1 MENDAAITSSAT
13 QPAFPHAVARAMA
26 RARRAS
32 LAACLTLAACGGDD
46 GRSALVDAGDAY
58 AQAAYG
64 RAVDSARRAART
76 ASGVEL
82 DRARYIEGLGEWK
95 LGRLAPAATLLA
107 QAGESKDRNLASDA
121 LVSLGSLEIERSE
134 FDAAGR
140 AYERAGELLE
150 GTERRKAFGVAM
162 RCYERAGLLGE
173 SERLR
178 TRAGLPPSDAQ
189 IAAARDANRAT
200 QAEAGEPT
208 QRGTNDA
215 ARDVAK
221 RDVAKA
227 DASGDARAAAP
238 GATEAQRAPSRAEVE
253 GRNGMGSKSAPPKQR
268 FAIQAGAFSDEA
280 RARAV
285 AKDVAARAKGT
296 TLGAPRIVEKDAGG
310 RRVYVVQLGS
320 FDNRIE
326 AGKAMS
332 PFSKMTFTVE
342 PYVE

>member
-1 MENDAAITSSAT
+1 MGNDAAITSSAT
-13 QPAFPHAVARAMA
+13 QLSFLKATARAMA
-26 RARRAS
+26 LSRRLS
-32 LAACLTLAACGGDD
+32 LAACLALAACGGDD
-46 GRSALVDAGDAY
+46 GRSALIDAGDAY

-107 QAGESKDRNLASDA
+107 QAGQSKDRNLASDA

-173 SERLR
+173 SERIR

-189 IAAARDANRAT
+189 IAAARDADRAT
-200 QAEAGEPT
+200 QTEAREPAP
-208 QRGTNDA
+208 RGADEDTSRGARKIDA
-215 ARDVAK
+215 
-221 RDVAKA
+221 
-227 DASGDARAAAP
+227 
-238 GATEAQRAPSRAEVE
+238 GATEAQRAPTRADVE
-253 GRNGMGSKSAPPKQR
+253 GRNDMGSKASPSKQR

-296 TLGAPRIVEKDAGG
+296 TLGAPRIVEKDSGG
-310 RRVYVVQLGS
+310 RRVYVVQIGS

-342 PYVE
+342 PYAE

>member
-1 MENDAAITSSAT
+1 MENDAVIISAAT
-13 QPAFPHAVARAMA
+13 QPGCLQVTARAMA
-26 RARRAS
+26 LARRLS
-32 LAACLTLAACGGDD
+32 LAAGLALAACGGDD
-46 GRSALVDAGDAY
+46 GRSALIDAGDAY

-107 QAGESKDRNLASDA
+107 QAGQSKDRNLASDA
-121 LVSLGSLEIERSE
+121 FVSLGSLEIERSE

-189 IAAARDANRAT
+189 IAAARDADRAT
-200 QAEAGEPT
+200 QTEAREPAP
-208 QRGTNDA
+208 RGADEDTTGGARKTDA
-215 ARDVAK
+215 
-221 RDVAKA
+221 
-227 DASGDARAAAP
+227 GT
-238 GATEAQRAPSRAEVE
+238 TEAQRAPSRAEVE
-253 GRNGMGSKSAPPKQR
+253 GRNGLGSKSAPPKQR

-296 TLGAPRIVEKDAGG
+296 TLGAPRIVEKDSGG
-310 RRVYVVQLGS
+310 RRVYVVQIGS

-342 PYVE
+342 PYAE

>member
-1 MENDAAITSSAT
+1 MENHAAITSSAT
-13 QPAFPHAVARAMA
+13 QPAFPDAKARAMA
-26 RARRAS
+26 LARRLS
-32 LAACLTLAACGGDD
+32 LVACLALAACGGDD

-64 RAVDSARRAART
+64 RAVESARRAART

-95 LGRLAPAATLLA
+95 LGRSAPAATLLA

-121 LVSLGSLEIERSE
+121 LVSLGSLEIQRSE

-189 IAAARDANRAT
+189 IAAARDADRMT
-200 QAEAGEPT
+200 QTEAKEGAKEGAKKGAREGA
-208 QRGTNDA
+208 RGT
-215 ARDVAK
+215 V
-221 RDVAKA
+221 
-227 DASGDARAAAP
+227 SGTP
-238 GATEAQRAPSRAEVE
+238 EAQRAPTRAEVE
-253 GRNGMGSKSAPPKQR
+253 GRNGIGSKTSPPKQR

-285 AKDVAARAKGT
+285 ARDVAARAMGT
-296 TLGAPRIVEKDAGG
+296 ALGAPRIVEKDSGG
-310 RRVYVVQLGS
+310 RRVYVVQIGS

>member
-1 MENDAAITSSAT
+1 MGNDAAITSSAT
-13 QPAFPHAVARAMA
+13 QLSFLKATARAMA
-26 RARRAS
+26 LSTRLS
-32 LAACLTLAACGGDD
+32 LAACLALAACGGDD
-46 GRSALVDAGDAY
+46 GRSALIDAGDAY

-107 QAGESKDRNLASDA
+107 QAGQSKDRNLASDA

-189 IAAARDANRAT
+189 IAAARDADRAT
-200 QAEAGEPT
+200 QTEAREPAP
-208 QRGTNDA
+208 RGADEDTSRGARKIDA
-215 ARDVAK
+215 
-221 RDVAKA
+221 
-227 DASGDARAAAP
+227 
-238 GATEAQRAPSRAEVE
+238 GATEAQRAPTRADVE
-253 GRNGMGSKSAPPKQR
+253 GRNGMGSKASPPKQR

-296 TLGAPRIVEKDAGG
+296 TLGAPRIVEKDSGG
-310 RRVYVVQLGS
+310 RRVYVVQIGS

-342 PYVE
+342 PYAE